1 LSPHTASRFL
11 ARLRRSEAEPHF
23 FEKVYLA
30 WQGRGLPL
38 DKVSLE
44 AKRDELL
51 RRSHQHLADVVSP
64 GGPRTRHDNKVAHST
79 YLCLALIS
87 FLLND
92 VEGGLRYC
100 LQPLLAGGADE
111 VTQLRLFSLCFPG
124 SWHTLRDLFVGFGSG
139 RAQKSEESENE
150 NENEERRVRVPADLL
165 PTLRSFGAC
174 AELLDR
180 LLAVSPAAVD
190 FVFATTT
197 ATAEDGEET
206 PTGQV
211 KVSEELLRLRRQ
223 RRRAEGEAAEVVV
236 EETRRVV
243 EELTPVVCDSLV
255 AEWHDMHARRRTL
268 AKRAARLC
276 ADTQTTTTTER
287 STALAQESAH
297 LQAAIQRVEQKL
309 IRNEDDDEEN
319 VEAATEPGRKPGLV
333 LPHPECGATLLLVLC
348 GELGLLPQARVVC
361 EWMAQQQQQ
370 RLHDGTSPPAN
381 EDAASSSSRGDG
393 AADNRPTTARMMRAK
408 WQAAVDRYSRMF
420 AAARS

>member
-1 LSPHTASRFL
+1 VLDINCHHSASRFL
-11 ARLRRSEAEPHF
+11 ARLRRSEEEPHF

-51 RRSHQHLADVVSP
+51 RRSHPHLADAVVSP

-87 FLLND
+87 FLLDD

-124 SWHTLRDLFVGFGSG
+124 SWHTLRELFVDFGTG
-139 RAQKSEESENE
+139 RAQKSEDESEESENK
-150 NENEERRVRVPADLL
+150 ERRVRVPADLL

-190 FVFATTT
+190 FVFAT
-197 ATAEDGEET
+197 AAADESQDT
-206 PTGQV
+206 PAQG

-223 RRRAEGEAAEVVV
+223 RRRAEVVV
-236 EETRRVV
+236 DETRRVV
-243 EELTPVVCDSLV
+243 EELTPVVCDALV
-255 AEWHDMHARRRTL
+255 AEWHDMHARRRAL

-309 IRNEDDDEEN
+309 IRSSDGDGDEEEEN
-319 VEAATEPGRKPGLV
+319 VEATTEPWRKPGLV

-348 GELGLLPQARVVC
+348 GELGLLPQARVVR

-370 RLHDGTSPPAN
+370 RLLHDAN
-381 EDAASSSSRGDG
+381 EDASSSRGEG
-393 AADNRPTTARMMRAK
+393 AADDRPTAAAARVMRAK

-420 AAARS
+420 AAAGK